1 MAYVVYEDERLS
13 CQQVKVSKS
22 PPRDAVGAICPRD
35 DVGAIGVGR
44 QGGSRRALSRQ
55 NSNSSLAV
63 RNLREARREEVLM
76 AYAELQRDKRA
87 RQVLLLLLFVTLE
100 PRVA

>member
-1 MAYVVYEDERLS
+1 M
-13 CQQVKVSKS
+13 
-22 PPRDAVGAICPRD
+22 
-35 DVGAIGVGR
+35 
-44 QGGSRRALSRQ
+44 SRQ

>member
-13 CQQVKVSKS
+13 CPRLNVSKS
-22 PPRDAVGAICPRD
+22 PPRD

-44 QGGSRRALSRQ
+44 QGGSRSALSRQ

-63 RNLREARREEVLM
+63 RNQREARREEVLM